1 MLNYRPFEKSDV
13 IQIPLDYE
21 LDGESRVAMV
31 SHKDIVGYTLL
42 WNDEVIAVGGVHMMW
57 FGVGEGWLLVSPEAM
72 KRPIALARYTK
83 RLLHDIMSETQVR
96 RVQASVH
103 VDDNRAYLFAEW
115 LGFENEGIMRKFGVE
130 GDDYTRLARVKE

>member
-42 WNDEVIAVGGVHMMW
+42 WNDEVIAVGGVHLMW
-57 FGVGEGWLLVSPEAM
+57 FGVGEAWLLVSPEAM

-83 RLLHDIMSETQVR
+83 RLLRDIMSETQVR

-115 LGFENEGIMRKFGVE
+115 LGFENEGIMRKFGVD
-130 GDDYTRLARVKE
+130 GDDYTRLARVS